1 MATSDDKIIILPD
14 LISSCPFELECSP
27 HYEAVSKETDAW
39 LSSRGIYNDESVT
52 KYSLFEALIYPR
64 ASRRRLRDLCELGVL
79 IFTYDQIHDSR
90 SKDDISE
97 QAKQQMLCN
106 ISDACQPAGT
116 FKPLTLF
123 ASVTHEWWQRILA
136 YTTPVFQQRF
146 KTTFRDTVEASFRQ
160 ETYEK
165 DHQTLPDLKTYIELR
180 RNTCYGPM
188 TYTLI
193 EFSLGFDLPDECL
206 ANETLKRLMNCMVD
220 AASWT
225 NDIYSFNVEQSEG
238 QYNLISVLMNAN
250 PPLSIQQAMDQ
261 AGQMVIDEYA
271 HFERLQRQLPSWGAD
286 IDDQVE
292 KYVDGLGKVIRGNL
306 CWCFE
311 TQKYFGS
318 ETEEVKRTR
327 CIKLLPPTTT
337 VQENLLHSQKNAKVS
352 SSTHKGKDNA
362 HQLNDSQNK
371 MNHNMDI
378 NSNGNLDD
386 ILEPF
391 NYLKS
396 LPGKNVR
403 SKLIEALNYWFQV
416 SEEKFKIIDEIMGML
431 HNASLLMDDIEDG
444 SALRRGSPVAHLIYG
459 TPLTINA
466 AELVCFLAIQKAYT
480 LNNPNVGRILID
492 HLVDLHKGQGYDIW
506 WRENN
511 ICPTEENYY
520 KMIDNKCGGLF
531 HLTLDLLKTCS
542 PVNLTEEKTKAINE
556 LCQTFGLFFQIRD
569 DYCNLVSIEYTQK
582 KTFCEDLTEGKYS
595 FPIIHA
601 IQNRP
606 HDNRVQNILKQRTNN
621 MNLKREVV
629 KLLHDFGSIKYT
641 KDKCMKLADE
651 CYGLIKKLEDN
662 IHFRIIMNHLTLIFD
677 DSTQNDSMQSKHT

>member
-1 MATSDDKIIILPD
+1 
-14 LISSCPFELECSP
+14 
-27 HYEAVSKETDAW
+27 
-39 LSSRGIYNDESVT
+39 
-52 KYSLFEALIYPR
+52 
-64 ASRRRLRDLCELGVL
+64 
-79 IFTYDQIHDSR
+79 
-90 SKDDISE
+90 
-97 QAKQQMLCN
+97 MLCN

-206 ANETLKRLMNCMVD
+206 ANETLKGLMNCMIY
-220 AASWT
+220 AAGWA

-492 HLVDLHKGQGYDIW
+492 SSKPKGLSGGTLVIILFMVLVVIYLVAFMSYNKFRRQATGINIFPHRTFWTSLLGYSVDGVIFVF
-506 WRENN
+506 R
-511 ICPTEENYY
+511 
-520 KMIDNKCGGLF
+520 KV
-531 HLTLDLLKTCS
+531 TC
-542 PVNLTEEKTKAINE
+542 K
-556 LCQTFGLFFQIRD
+556 
-569 DYCNLVSIEYTQK
+569 SIGYNTV
-582 KTFCEDLTEGKYS
+582 
-595 FPIIHA
+595 P
-601 IQNRP
+601 
-606 HDNRVQNILKQRTNN
+606 
-621 MNLKREVV
+621 
-629 KLLHDFGSIKYT
+629 
-641 KDKCMKLADE
+641 
-651 CYGLIKKLEDN
+651 
-662 IHFRIIMNHLTLIFD
+662 
-677 DSTQNDSMQSKHT
+677 

>member
-1 MATSDDKIIILPD
+1 
-14 LISSCPFELECSP
+14 
-27 HYEAVSKETDAW
+27 
-39 LSSRGIYNDESVT
+39 
-52 KYSLFEALIYPR
+52 
-64 ASRRRLRDLCELGVL
+64 
-79 IFTYDQIHDSR
+79 
-90 SKDDISE
+90 
-97 QAKQQMLCN
+97 MLCN

-193 EFSLGFDLPDECL
+193 EFSLGFDLPDECR
-206 ANETLKRLMNCMVD
+206 ANETLKGLMNCMIY
-220 AASWT
+220 AAGWA

-337 VQENLLHSQKNAKVS
+337 VQENLLHSQKNAKIS
-352 SSTHKGKDNA
+352 SSNHKGKDNV
-362 HQLNDSQNK
+362 HKLNDLESK
-371 MNHNMDI
+371 TNHNMDNNI
-378 NSNGNLDD
+378 CENLDD

-416 SEEKFKIIDEIMGML
+416 SEEKFKIIDEIMSML

-444 SALRRGSPVAHLIYG
+444 SELRRGSPVAHLIYG

-480 LNNPNVGRILID
+480 LDNPDVGRILID
-492 HLVDLHKGQGYDIW
+492 HLVELHKGQGYDIW

-531 HLTLDLLKTCS
+531 HLTLDLLRTCS
-542 PVNLTEEKTKAINE
+542 PIDLTEEKIKAIND

-569 DYCNLVSIEYTQK
+569 DYCNLVSTEYTQK

-601 IQNRP
+601 IQHRP
-606 HDNRVQNILKQRTNN
+606 NDNRIQNILKQRTNN
-621 MNLKREVV
+621 MNLKQEVV
-629 KLLHDFGSIKYT
+629 KLLHDFGSIKYA

-651 CYGLIKKLEDN
+651 CYDLIKKLEDN